1 MDLDGDGDLGLVVG
15 EEKGGLT
22 FYENKASSA
31 VAPVTVEIAAAA
43 SPLGLVDVD
52 IHASAAA
59 YSAPTLVDFD
69 GDNDLDV
76 IVGHE
81 MVTILTETTKL
92 R

>member
-1 MDLDGDGDLGLVVG
+1 MGD
-15 EEKGGLT
+15 EKGGLT
-22 FYENKASSA
+22 VYENKASSA
-31 VAPVTVEIAAAA
+31 VAPVVVEIAAAA

-69 GDNDLDV
+69 GDNDLTSSSV
-76 IVGHE
+76 TACF
-81 MVTILTETTKL
+81 TILTETSYL